1 MSFRHSFPWGISAFQ
16 CQQRRSSE
24 VSTDQNAVCVCLA
37 YMEESCALGTA
48 VGKVKCKV
56 QITSRA
62 DPEAL
67 LLRGQAPSRLHS
79 LLSSRG
85 RSRGEKR
92 ITAANIY
99 PLVLMHMVIYV
110 ITSYA
115 AGCQFLYKG
124 YPSVCQSTPS
134 FVGCYAL
141 QLGSICYN
149 TILTN
154 FFYKFAEV
162 EEVGDREVI
171 WELNVFLKG

>member
-1 MSFRHSFPWGISAFQ
+1 M
-16 CQQRRSSE
+16 
-24 VSTDQNAVCVCLA
+24 V
-37 YMEESCALGTA
+37 ESCALGTA
-48 VGKVKCKV
+48 VGKVMCKV

-162 EEVGDREVI
+162 EEESENWMSFWRDNETAEHLRVQYLFILYNTVWKCFDYHHRSLLLG
-171 WELNVFLKG
+171 